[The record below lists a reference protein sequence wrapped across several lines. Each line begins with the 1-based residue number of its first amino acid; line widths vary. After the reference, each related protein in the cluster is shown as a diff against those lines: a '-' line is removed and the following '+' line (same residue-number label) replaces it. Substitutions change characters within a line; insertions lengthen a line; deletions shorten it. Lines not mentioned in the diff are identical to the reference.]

1 METLK
6 KVDYKKA
13 NTLLECNTFNEL
25 EEKHDDRI
33 FYADGELESVEEAME
48 REPKVPVETFSF
60 DGWFVGITN
69 FYAFEREI
77 EYT

>member
-1 METLK
+1 MKTLN

-13 NTLLECNTFNEL
+13 NTLLECETFKEL

-33 FYADGELESVEEAME
+33 FYADGDLESVEEAME
-48 REPKVPVETFSF
+48 REPEVPVKVFNF

-69 FYAFEREI
+69 FYAPEREI
-77 EYT
+77 EFS

>member
-1 METLK
+1 MKTLN

-13 NTLLECNTFNEL
+13 NTLLECETFNEL

-33 FYADGELESVEEAME
+33 FYADGDLESVKEAME
-48 REPKVPVETFSF
+48 REPEVPVKVFSF

-69 FYAFEREI
+69 FYAPVREI
-77 EYT
+77 SYS